1 MNNLSK
7 ILSLEN
13 VQLDLEVSSKKR
25 AFEQAGLIF
34 ENNCGIAR
42 STVSDN
48 LFARERLGSTG
59 LGHGVAVPHGRVKG
73 MKSLKSPLAAFV
85 RLAEPIP
92 FESPDGKPVNL
103 LFFLLIPDHV
113 TQQHLE
119 ILSEIAE
126 MFSDDAFRTAL
137 STDPDPA
144 SVYQRII
151 SWLGWFAG
159 FPGGERLISGDVA
172 SAADQVGHLNTI
184 HPGRIQV
191 FGHQEINY
199 YQRLKSLTRAHVIG
213 ELIAGGPPALIIAQG
228 LETPPDILAICDEKN
243 IPLFSTP
250 LPAAQVID
258 FLRVYLS
265 KKLAQRIIMHGVFM
279 DVLGVGVLITGD
291 SGLGKSELGLEL
303 ISRSHGLVADD
314 AVEFSRIAPNMIE
327 GRCPP
332 LLQNLLEV
340 RGLGLLDIKAIF
352 GETAVRRKMR
362 LKLIVHLV
370 RRGAADE
377 EVERLPFQFP
387 TEDVLGLPIR
397 KVVIPVAAGR
407 NIAVLLEAAVRNTIL
422 QLRGIDT
429 LQEFMERQRQAM
441 SGD

>member
-1 MNNLSK
+1 
-7 ILSLEN
+7 
-13 VQLDLEVSSKKR
+13 
-25 AFEQAGLIF
+25 
-34 ENNCGIAR
+34 
-42 STVSDN
+42 
-48 LFARERLGSTG
+48 
-59 LGHGVAVPHGRVKG
+59 
-73 MKSLKSPLAAFV
+73 
-85 RLAEPIP
+85 
-92 FESPDGKPVNL
+92 
-103 LFFLLIPDHV
+103 
-113 TQQHLE
+113 
-119 ILSEIAE
+119 
-126 MFSDDAFRTAL
+126 
-137 STDPDPA
+137 
-144 SVYQRII
+144 
-151 SWLGWFAG
+151 
-159 FPGGERLISGDVA
+159 
-172 SAADQVGHLNTI
+172 
-184 HPGRIQV
+184 
-191 FGHQEINY
+191 
-199 YQRLKSLTRAHVIG
+199 VIG
-213 ELIAGGPPALIIAQG
+213 ELIGGGPPALIIAQG
-228 LETPPDILAICDEKN
+228 LETPPDILAICDEQN

-265 KKLAQRIIMHGVFM
+265 KKLAQRVIMHGVFM
-279 DVLGVGVLITGD
+279 DVLGVGVLITGE

-370 RRGAADE
+370 KRGAQDE
-377 EVERLPFQFP
+377 EVERLPFHFP

-441 SGD
+441 SAD

>member
-1 MNNLSK
+1 MLQTPLTIQRLYDDNRE
-7 ILSLEN
+7 SL
-13 VQLDLEVSSKKR
+13 Q
-25 AFEQAGLIF
+25 
-34 ENNCGIAR
+34 
-42 STVSDN
+42 
-48 LFARERLGSTG
+48 
-59 LGHGVAVPHGRVKG
+59 
-73 MKSLKSPLAAFV
+73 
-85 RLAEPIP
+85 
-92 FESPDGKPVNL
+92 
-103 LFFLLIPDHV
+103 
-113 TQQHLE
+113 
-119 ILSEIAE
+119 
-126 MFSDDAFRTAL
+126 
-137 STDPDPA
+137 
-144 SVYQRII
+144 
-151 SWLGWFAG
+151 LGWFAG

-327 GRCPP
+327 GRCPA

-370 RRGAADE
+370 RRGAAEE